1 MPEQR
6 LNPELSLIM
15 QSIRPEQPGDR
26 EIVRQ
31 VHEEAFSGEGEA
43 RLVDQLRADPQFI
56 PELSLVAEC
65 NHEVIGHILFFPVS
79 IAATAGPVP
88 ALSLAPLGIR
98 TAYQRKGVGSA
109 LTWHGLS
116 ECTRLGHR
124 MVICVG
130 HPQFYQRF
138 GFVPARAPGLELP
151 FPAPDEVFLVR
162 ELVQDAMKGV
172 TGIVRYPDAFSAVTD
187 V

>member
-6 LNPELSLIM
+6 LNPEPSLDI

-26 EIVRQ
+26 EAIRK

-43 RLVDQLRADPQFI
+43 RLVDLLRTTAGFI
-56 PELSLVAEC
+56 PRLSLVAEC
-65 NHEVIGHILFFPVS
+65 DHAVVGHILFFPVS
-79 IAATAGPVP
+79 IATTAGPVN

-98 TAYQRKGVGSA
+98 TAFQRKGVGSA
-109 LTWHGLS
+109 LTRHGLS
-116 ECTRLGHR
+116 ECTRLGYR
-124 MVICVG
+124 IVICVG

-138 GFVPARAPGLELP
+138 GFVPARASGLELP

-162 ELVQDAMKGV
+162 ELVPDAIKGV
-172 TGIVRYPDAFSAVTD
+172 TGLVGYPDAFSAVSD
-187 V
+187 A